1 MIRPL
6 TKKDQYGT
14 PYRRPAEVEKAI
26 DVATQQDIVTL
37 RERAV
42 VWKPDSPNFI
52 PMECLVYIIREGGRG
67 HEEQTMSV
75 LLPLLL
81 ARCEAILK
89 KKILDS
95 DMPNA
100 AEIREK
106 FWLSSACSSPKMARG
121 TIRTNSI
128 FSSAAST

>member
-1 MIRPL
+1 
-6 TKKDQYGT
+6 
-14 PYRRPAEVEKAI
+14 
-26 DVATQQDIVTL
+26 
-37 RERAV
+37 V

-89 KKILDS
+89 KKILWTIDS
-95 DMPNA
+95 GCVGRADYRVQDPKVSSRVEVKKKEAVCEKRQEPHFTGFAGGVRKFAVPLMACFSIVCPVGTK
-100 AEIREK
+100 IR
-106 FWLSSACSSPKMARG
+106 
-121 TIRTNSI
+121 
-128 FSSAAST
+128 